1 MNTFKIPN
9 TQVFEEKVTDEF
21 SYLVNEFKFSNP
33 VILSKKNEYRD
44 RLVYFKD
51 KVAIEISNSW
61 YPSDYGFE
69 VNIYPDRR
77 LFDVPNDSNPNHKM
91 VYYKIKEQQN
101 KSLSFILEGAKALRI
116 FLIDK
121 GVV

>member
-9 TQVFEEKVTDEF
+9 TQVFEYKVIDEF
-21 SYLVNEFKFSNP
+21 SYLVNEFGFSKP

-61 YPSDYGFE
+61 HPSDYGFE
-69 VNIYPDRR
+69 VNVYPDRS
-77 LFDVPNDSNPNHKM
+77 LLDVPNDSNPNHEM

-101 KSLSFILEGAKALRI
+101 KSLSFITEGAKSLRN

-121 GVV
+121 GIV